1 MSKKNDELDIYL
13 SRKYPSN
20 YITGDDRCSLLIW
33 GVPTNNGV
41 VPKLCTLTVG
51 ADFETQNT
59 TKKAILD
66 SFSII
71 WKDKTSPVRDLYQY
85 GKLIAQYSDLE
96 FGIICF
102 STKATIDDRDN
113 YNTEPTFLTVFS
125 SDSKNLD
132 KANLINGLNLKDKLL
147 RALNAKPDN
156 PGTSRDKNKSTADF
170 FHDWS
175 RDNMPSSIVKID
187 IDGILVNFD
196 KGMEKILVEIKRS
209 NIPPIPD
216 WKPYNNDLPDFVLL
230 FKLSEL
236 TNSEM
241 WILHHNGLNKCTDD
255 TIVSLFIV
263 DTITDKGLS
272 YSKEFREIK
281 LGGTGNTVE
290 AIIKE
295 SLHLQEPHPI
305 KPHKRN
311 HKPHR

>member
-147 RALNAKPDN
+147 RKD
-156 PGTSRDKNKSTADF
+156 
-170 FHDWS
+170 
-175 RDNMPSSIVKID
+175 
-187 IDGILVNFD
+187 
-196 KGMEKILVEIKRS
+196 RS
-209 NIPPIPD
+209 QGKQI
-216 WKPYNNDLPDFVLL
+216 
-230 FKLSEL
+230 
-236 TNSEM
+236 
-241 WILHHNGLNKCTDD
+241 
-255 TIVSLFIV
+255 
-263 DTITDKGLS
+263 
-272 YSKEFREIK
+272 
-281 LGGTGNTVE
+281 
-290 AIIKE
+290 
-295 SLHLQEPHPI
+295 
-305 KPHKRN
+305 
-311 HKPHR
+311 